1 MPSYHNVCVCV
12 CLSDLACTRPICG
25 PVGPTLNMAVSLA
38 TKFFCRLKRR
48 CPMLLLLSI
57 TMAMSIWQSAH
68 THTLKWTHNA
78 LLFHT
83 LLANFALS
91 DSLKVITNC
100 INDTPKQINS
110 VLREWS
116 WIFFFFCLFYFI
128 YFMISFCN
136 NNMNC
141 KISDFKLK
149 RWNKNAQ
156 TRQFIKKTN

>member
-1 MPSYHNVCVCV
+1 MCVYVCV
-12 CLSDLACTRPICG
+12 CLTWPAPGLYVVLLVRLSTWRSVWQQSSSAGWSVAARCCYC
-25 PVGPTLNMAVSLA
+25 
-38 TKFFCRLKRR
+38 CRSPWR
-48 CPMLLLLSI
+48 CPSDSL
-57 TMAMSIWQSAH
+57 H
-68 THTLKWTHNA
+68 THTLKWIHNA